1 MKYTPEEYVKEIER
15 RISQLRKADL
25 IYPVATKVHADMSE
39 RIFDKGVNGDGN
51 KIGEYSTEPAYYSK
65 KQFKKTSA
73 FKPRGKYSNDIKLK
87 DGRPRKSMFIAD
99 GYHGLKG
106 VQGYKNDTVNL
117 TYSSTLR
124 NNFDAGLTEDEG
136 KVIVRLNAANADKM
150 GWMVNKYGKATFKHT
165 KEEKEFF
172 TGEITKKLINVIN
185 GGDSGKVS

>member
-1 MKYTPEEYVKEIER
+1 MKYTPEEYAKEVER
-15 RISQLRKADL
+15 RINQLRKADL

-39 RIFDKGVNGDGN
+39 RIFDNGINGDGN

-73 FKPRGKYSNDIKLK
+73 FKPRGKHSNDLKLK

-165 KEEKEFF
+165 KEGKQFF
-172 TGEITKKLINVIN
+172 RDEITKRLIKVRN
-185 GGDSGKVS
+185 GSDSDKIS

>member
-73 FKPRGKYSNDIKLK
+73 FKPRGKNSNASKFK
-87 DGRPRKSMFIAD
+87 DGKTRKSMFIAD

-124 NNFDAGLTEDEG
+124 NNFDAGLTEDKG
-136 KVIVRLNAANADKM
+136 DVIVRLNSANADKM
-150 GWMVNKYGKATFKHT
+150 GWMVSKYGKATFKHT
-165 KEEKEFF
+165 KEEKQFF
-172 TGEITKKLINVIN
+172 RDEITKRLIKVLN
-185 GGDSGKVS
+185 GSDSDKVS